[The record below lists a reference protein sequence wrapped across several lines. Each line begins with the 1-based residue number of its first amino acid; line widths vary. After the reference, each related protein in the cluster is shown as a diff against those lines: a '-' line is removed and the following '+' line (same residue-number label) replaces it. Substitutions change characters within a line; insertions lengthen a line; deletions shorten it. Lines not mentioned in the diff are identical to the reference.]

1 MGRAWVNRSDLR
13 AALSH
18 PNVAGFLRVIRQ
30 GESSQDEA
38 AYSIQYGGKHFA
50 APPWAHPREKVTA
63 GRWTS
68 TAAGAYQ
75 FLAGTWDGL
84 VARYQF
90 PDFSPG
96 CQDMAAVALIHGRKA
111 LDDVQAGRFEA
122 AIAKCGKEWA
132 SLPGSPY
139 GQPVMTMEEARS
151 VYERWGGRYVAPAA
165 STAAFNPDTLDTE
178 HYEGLEPNVH
188 TPQAKA
194 KEAPMAFP
202 LIPLITAFGPQL
214 LQLIP
219 QLGALFGSGSDVQV
233 RNVQAA
239 TLAVDAIVKATDSPN
254 LQAAIE
260 RMQDDPEAARAARG
274 AVAEVMAL
282 VEVGGGIVEARKAAA
297 AYADSEWWR
306 MLAVPQTWIAL
317 LLLGLVYIA
326 MGNVTGLFGFQGWTP
341 EIRSNIVF
349 AVVGV
354 AIGSVS
360 GFYFGTS
367 QGSQRKTDIL
377 AGKE

>member
-1 MGRAWVNRSDLR
+1 MNRNDLR

-18 PNVAGFLRVIRQ
+18 PNVVAFLRVIRQ

-50 APPWAHPREKVTA
+50 APPWAHPREKVSA

-111 LDDVQAGRFEA
+111 LEDVQAGRFEA

-139 GQPVMTMEEARS
+139 GQPVMTMDEARE
-151 VYERWGGRYVAPAA
+151 VYERWGGRFDAPTESA
-165 STAAFNPDTLDTE
+165 AAFNPDTLDTE
-178 HYEGLEPNVH
+178 HYDGLEPNVH

-194 KEAPMAFP
+194 KESTMAFP

-239 TLAVDAIVKATDSPN
+239 TMAVDAIVKATDSPN

-260 RMQDDPEAARAARG
+260 RMQDDPEVAKAARG

-282 VEVGGGIVEARKAAA
+282 VEVGGGGIAAA
-297 AYADSEWWR
+297 REAAASPEQVPPW
-306 MLAVPQTWIAL
+306 MNPAVWIAIL
-317 LLLGLVYIA
+317 VLPLVYIA
-326 MGNVTGLFGFQGWTP
+326 ALAVLLGVGGQTFS
-341 EIRSNIVF
+341 EDVK
-349 AVVGV
+349 AVVVTALFTGALG
-354 AIGSVS
+354 AITGFFLGSS
-360 GFYFGTS
+360 L
-367 QGSQRKTDIL
+367 GSQRKTAML
-377 AGKE
+377 GKE